1 MSFPC
6 VQVIESGGVSWDD
19 IAGLETAK
27 ELIKEIVVW
36 PMLNPEL
43 FTVSGGTTLLT
54 NRSGLLLDVCWVV
67 GGRAMIASRVSL
79 LRTSLLLPC
88 MRR

>member
-1 MSFPC
+1 
-6 VQVIESGGVSWDD
+6 VIESGGVSWDD

-43 FTVSGGTTLLT
+43 FTVSKTRTTLPLT
-54 NRSGLLLDVCWVV
+54 C
-67 GGRAMIASRVSL
+67 
-79 LRTSLLLPC
+79 
-88 MRR
+88 